1 MAPNKQV
8 SSVIRISQGERD
20 ASARATHLEAAT
32 GKFLVTTNE
41 RKQMSTKT
49 NFKRIALVAVA
60 ALGLGVLSSVPT
72 QAAPIGTSITVVSN
86 GTAKAISLAS
96 TTVNSDSTTAA
107 KLTVTSLMSAR
118 TDSVSVTFVQKS
130 IPLGATP
137 TVKMTYLDTGIAGS
151 VGIVGTDTNKAAISV
166 AGNTLGQNVLTDSV
180 AAGSFLWMASSSTS
194 AYASAKF
201 MVAMDSRTTGATH
214 GVYTYTLV
222 ATPYTAGTAAAA
234 VTADFTITVS
244 DPFAADK
251 TATGAAGTSTA
262 IMDAGTSWVSGT
274 VDDEVSGSFAPGTVI
289 GVIRLTQLT
298 SAGDPAVES
307 ITATTTIGNLGFNSS
322 TAIGKSLSL
331 YQADT
336 DGIDDIYIIGDG
348 TSGTATITLK
358 TTSVT
363 FANKSVNFYSTSVDK
378 YEVTRLVKVLGSAS
392 ANALVVKA
400 IDAQGNV
407 IKETASNSTVY
418 AYSDTLASI
427 STGGAT
433 TTAGTQCTAYSSTAG
448 GHVCALSGAANGTA
462 KITIRNKST
471 LALSTKASTP
481 VELTVNL
488 NPAAKVALSFD
499 KATYAPGELAY
510 LSVSA
515 VDTAGNP
522 VGPNAGTDYL
532 ATGGITSTSA
542 FGNGS
547 AATESFTATTLPF
560 NTATTG
566 RVTDVALYTLK
577 LYMPSTGGTITV
589 SATGGTAL
597 PAANQVKVTA
607 TATVTDNGAAALA
620 AVNALATTVA
630 SLRTLITTLTN
641 LVLKIQKKVKA

>member
-1 MAPNKQV
+1 MTPDKQV
-8 SSVIRISQGERD
+8 SSVIRISQRERD

-60 ALGLGVLSSVPT
+60 SLGLGVLSSVPT
-72 QAAPIGTSITVVSN
+72 QAAPVGTSITVVAN
-86 GTAKAISLAS
+86 GTASAISLAS
-96 TTVNSDSTTAA
+96 TTVHSDSTTAA
-107 KLTVTSLMSAR
+107 KVTVTSLMTAL

-137 TVKMTYLDTGIAGS
+137 TVRMTYLDTGIAGS
-151 VGIVGTDTNKAAISV
+151 VGKVDGAAAAIVANALSSNQLAESV
-166 AGNTLGQNVLTDSV
+166 TAGT
-180 AAGSFLWMASSSTS
+180 ALWMASSSTS

-201 MVAMDSRTTGATH
+201 MIAMDSQTAATH
-214 GVYTYTLV
+214 GVYTYTVV
-222 ATPYTAGTAAAA
+222 ATPFTAGTAAAA
-234 VTADFTITVS
+234 ITADVTITVS
-244 DPFAADK
+244 DPYAGAA

-262 IMDAGTSWVSGT
+262 IMDSGEGLAFGS
-274 VDDEVSGSFAPGTVI
+274 VDDEVTGSFAPGTVI
-289 GVIRLTQLT
+289 GVIRITQLT
-298 SAGDPAVES
+298 SAGDPAIES
-307 ITATTTIGNLGFNSS
+307 ITATTTIGNLGYNSS

-331 YQADT
+331 RQAT
-336 DGIDDIYIIGDG
+336 ADGIDDIYIIGDG

-358 TTSVT
+358 TTSVS
-363 FANKSVNFYSTSVDK
+363 FANKSVNFYSTSVSK

-407 IKETASNSTVY
+407 IKETSNSTVY
-418 AYSDTLASI
+418 AYSDTLASV

-433 TTAGTQCTAYSSTAG
+433 TTAGTACSAYSSTAG
-448 GHVCALSGAANGTA
+448 GHVCALSGSANGTA

-471 LALSTKASTP
+471 LALSTKESTP
-481 VELTVNL
+481 VDLTVNL
-488 NPAAKVALSFD
+488 NPAVKVALSFD
-499 KATYAPGELAY
+499 KATYAPGEIAY

-515 VDTAGNP
+515 VDAAGNP

-547 AATESFTATTLPF
+547 AAAESFTATTLPF
-560 NTATTG
+560 NTATSG

-577 LYMPSTGGTITV
+577 LYMPSTGGAITV

-607 TATVTDNGAAALA
+607 SATVTDSGAAALA
-620 AVNALATTVA
+620 AVTALATTVA
-630 SLRTLITTLTN
+630 SLKTLITTLTN

>member
-1 MAPNKQV
+1 
-8 SSVIRISQGERD
+8 
-20 ASARATHLEAAT
+20 
-32 GKFLVTTNE
+32 
-41 RKQMSTKT
+41 MSTKT

-96 TTVNSDSTTAA
+96 TTVNADSTTAA
-107 KLTVTSLMSAR
+107 KVTVTSLMSAL

-151 VGIVGTDTNKAAISV
+151 VGKVATDANKVGINFGSNALAV
-166 AGNTLGQNVLTDSV
+166 NVLTDSV
-180 AAGSFLWMASSSTS
+180 AAGTALWMASSSTS

-201 MVAMDSRTTGATH
+201 MIQMDSQTTAIH
-214 GVYTYTLV
+214 GVYTYTVV
-222 ATPYTAGTAAAA
+222 ATPYTAGTAAASI
-234 VTADFTITVS
+234 TADVTITVS
-244 DPFAADK
+244 DPFEASAS
-251 TATGAAGTSTA
+251 AVAAAGTTTA
-262 IMDAGTSWVSGT
+262 IMDAGTGESYGSF
-274 VDDEVSGSFAPGTVI
+274 DDEVSGSFAPGTVVGTI
-289 GVIRLTQLT
+289 KITQLT
-298 SAGDPAVES
+298 SAGDPAIES

-322 TAIGKSLSL
+322 TTGLAKSLSL
-331 YQADT
+331 VQAT
-336 DGIDDIYIIGDG
+336 SDGIDTIYIVSDG

-378 YEVTRLVKVLGSAS
+378 YEVTRAVKVLGSAS

-407 IKETASNSTVY
+407 IKETTNSTVY
-418 AYSDTLASI
+418 AYSDDRTVI
-427 STGGAT
+427 TTGAT
-433 TTAGTQCTAYSSTAG
+433 AAAGTACSAYSATAG
-448 GHVCALSGAANGTA
+448 GSVCALSGAANGTA
-462 KITIRNKST
+462 NITIRNKST
-471 LALSTKASTP
+471 SALSTKASTP
-481 VELTVNL
+481 VALTVNL

-515 VDTAGNP
+515 VDAAGNP

-547 AATESFTATTLPF
+547 ALAESFTATTLPF
-560 NTATTG
+560 NTATSG

-577 LYMPSTGGTITV
+577 LYMPSTGGAITV

-607 TATVTDNGAAALA
+607 TATVTDSGAAALA

>member
-1 MAPNKQV
+1 MTPDKQV
-8 SSVIRISQGERD
+8 SSVIRISQRERD

-60 ALGLGVLSSVPT
+60 SLGLGVLSSVPT
-72 QAAPIGTSITVVSN
+72 QAAPVGTSITVVAN
-86 GTAKAISLAS
+86 GTASAISLAS
-96 TTVNSDSTTAA
+96 TTVHSDSTTAA
-107 KLTVTSLMSAR
+107 KVTVTSLMTAL

-137 TVKMTYLDTGIAGS
+137 TVRMTYLDTGIAGS
-151 VGIVGTDTNKAAISV
+151 VGKVDGAAAAIVANALSSNQLAESV
-166 AGNTLGQNVLTDSV
+166 TAGT
-180 AAGSFLWMASSSTS
+180 ALWMASSSTS

-201 MVAMDSRTTGATH
+201 MIAMDSQTAATH
-214 GVYTYTLV
+214 GVYTYTVV
-222 ATPYTAGTAAAA
+222 ATPFTAGTAAAA
-234 VTADFTITVS
+234 ITADVTITVS
-244 DPFAADK
+244 DPYAGAA

-262 IMDAGTSWVSGT
+262 IMDSGEGLAFGS
-274 VDDEVSGSFAPGTVI
+274 VDDEVTGSFAPGTVI
-289 GVIRLTQLT
+289 GVIRITQLT
-298 SAGDPAVES
+298 SAGDPAIES
-307 ITATTTIGNLGFNSS
+307 ITATTTIGNLGYNSS

-331 YQADT
+331 RQAT
-336 DGIDDIYIIGDG
+336 ADGIDDIYIIGDG

-358 TTSVT
+358 TTSVS
-363 FANKSVNFYSTSVDK
+363 FANKSVNFYSTSVSK

-407 IKETASNSTVY
+407 IKETSNSTVY
-418 AYSDTLASI
+418 AYSDTLASV

-433 TTAGTQCTAYSSTAG
+433 TTAGTACSAYSSTAG
-448 GHVCALSGAANGTA
+448 GHVCALSGSANGTA

-471 LALSTKASTP
+471 LALSTKESTP
-481 VELTVNL
+481 VDLTVNL
-488 NPAAKVALSFD
+488 NPAVKVALSFD
-499 KATYAPGELAY
+499 KATSYAPGEIAY

-515 VDTAGNP
+515 VDAAGNP

-547 AATESFTATTLPF
+547 AAAESFTATTLPF
-560 NTATTG
+560 NTATSG

-577 LYMPSTGGTITV
+577 LYMPSTGGAITV

-607 TATVTDNGAAALA
+607 SATVTDSGAAALA
-620 AVNALATTVA
+620 AVTALATTVA
-630 SLRTLITTLTN
+630 SLKTLITTLTN

>member
-1 MAPNKQV
+1 MTPTKQV

-72 QAAPIGTSITVVSN
+72 QAAPIGTSITVNAN
-86 GTAKAISLAS
+86 GTASAISLAS
-96 TTVNSDSTTAA
+96 TTVHADSTTAA
-107 KLTVTSLMSAR
+107 KLTVTSLMSALS
-118 TDSVSVTFVQKS
+118 DSISVTFVQKS
-130 IPLGATP
+130 IPLGASP
-137 TVKMTYLDTGIAGS
+137 TVRMTYLDTGIAGS
-151 VGIVGTDTNKAAISV
+151 SGKVDGAPGAIVTGALNANQLAESV
-166 AGNTLGQNVLTDSV
+166 TAGN
-180 AAGSFLWMASSSTS
+180 FLWMASDSTS
-194 AYASAKF
+194 SYASAKF
-201 MVAMDSRTTGATH
+201 MVQMDSRTTAIH
-214 GVYTYTLV
+214 GVYTYTMV
-222 ATPYTAGTAAAA
+222 VTPFTANTAGIA

-244 DPFAADK
+244 DPFAGAA

-262 IMDAGTSWVSGT
+262 IMDSGSGLSFGS
-274 VDDEVSGSFAPGTVI
+274 VDDEVTGSFAPGTVV
-289 GVIRLTQLT
+289 GVIRITQLT
-298 SAGDPAVES
+298 SAGDPAIES

-331 YQADT
+331 RQATD
-336 DGIDDIYIIGDG
+336 DGIDDIYIIADG

-358 TTSVT
+358 TTSVS

-407 IKETASNSTVY
+407 IKETSNSTVY
-418 AYSDTLASI
+418 AYSDTLASV

-433 TTAGTQCTAYSSTAG
+433 TTAGTACSAYSSTAG
-448 GHVCALSGAANGTA
+448 GHVCALSGSANGTA

-515 VDTAGNP
+515 VDAAGNP

-532 ATGGITSTSA
+532 ATGGITSSAA

-607 TATVTDNGAAALA
+607 SATVTDNGAAALA

-630 SLRTLITTLTN
+630 SLKTLITTLTN

>member
-1 MAPNKQV
+1 
-8 SSVIRISQGERD
+8 
-20 ASARATHLEAAT
+20 
-32 GKFLVTTNE
+32 
-41 RKQMSTKT
+41 MSTKT

-72 QAAPIGTSITVVSN
+72 QAAPIGTSITVNAN

-96 TTVNSDSTTAA
+96 TTVHADSTTAA
-107 KLTVTSLMSAR
+107 KLTVTSLMSALS
-118 TDSVSVTFVQKS
+118 DSISVTFVQKS
-130 IPLGATP
+130 IPLGASP
-137 TVKMTYLDTGIAGS
+137 TVRMTYLDTGIAGS
-151 VGIVGTDTNKAAISV
+151 SGKVDGAATAIV
-166 AGNTLGQNVLTDSV
+166 AGALSANQLAESV
-180 AAGSFLWMASSSTS
+180 TAGSFLWMASDSTS
-194 AYASAKF
+194 SYASAKF
-201 MVAMDSRTTGATH
+201 MVQMDSRTTAIH
-214 GVYTYTLV
+214 GVYTYTMV
-222 ATPYTAGTAAAA
+222 VTPFTANTAGAA

-244 DPFAADK
+244 DPFEASAS
-251 TATGAAGTSTA
+251 AVAAAGTTTA
-262 IMDAGTSWVSGT
+262 IMDAGTGESYGSF
-274 VDDEVSGSFAPGTVI
+274 DDEVSGSFAPGTVVGTI
-289 GVIRLTQLT
+289 KITQLT
-298 SAGDPAVES
+298 SAGDPAIES

-322 TAIGKSLSL
+322 TTGLAKSLSL
-331 YQADT
+331 LQAT
-336 DGIDDIYIIGDG
+336 SDGIDTIYIVSDG

-378 YEVTRLVKVLGSAS
+378 YEVTRAVKVLGSAS

-407 IKETASNSTVY
+407 IKETTNSTVY
-418 AYSDTLASI
+418 AYSDDRTVI
-427 STGGAT
+427 TTGAT
-433 TTAGTQCTAYSSTAG
+433 AAAGTACSAYSATAG
-448 GHVCALSGAANGTA
+448 GSVCALSGAANGTA
-462 KITIRNKST
+462 NITIRNKST
-471 LALSTKASTP
+471 SALSTKASTP
-481 VELTVNL
+481 VALTVNL

-515 VDTAGNP
+515 VDSAGNP

-560 NTATTG
+560 NTATSG

-577 LYMPSTGGTITV
+577 LYMPSTGGAITV

-607 TATVTDNGAAALA
+607 TATVTDSGAAALA

>member
-1 MAPNKQV
+1 MTSNKQV
-8 SSVIRISQGERD
+8 SPAIRISQGERD

-32 GKFLVTTNE
+32 RKFLVTTNE

-72 QAAPIGTSITVVSN
+72 QAAPIGTSITVNAN

-107 KLTVTSLMSAR
+107 KLTVTSLMSAL

-130 IPLGATP
+130 IPLGASP

-151 VGIVGTDTNKAAISV
+151 VGIVGTNTNRAAISV
-166 AGNTLGQNVLTDSV
+166 GSNALSQNVLTDSV
-180 AAGSFLWMASSSTS
+180 AAGSFLWMASSSTAS
-194 AYASAKF
+194 YASAKF
-201 MVAMDSRTTGATH
+201 MVAMDSRTTAVMGT
-214 GVYTYTLV
+214 YTYTLV
-222 ATPYTAGTAAAA
+222 VTPYTAGTAAAA

-244 DPFAADK
+244 DPFEAAAS
-251 TATGAAGTSTA
+251 ATGAAGTSTA
-262 IMDAGTSWVSGT
+262 IMDSGDGLSFPA
-274 VDDEVSGSFAPGTVI
+274 VDDEVTGSFAPGTVV
-289 GVIRLTQLT
+289 GVIRITQLT
-298 SAGDPAVES
+298 SAGDPAIES

-331 YQADT
+331 RQAT
-336 DGIDDIYIIGDG
+336 SDGIDDIYIIADG

-358 TTSVT
+358 TTSVS
-363 FANKSVNFYSTSVDK
+363 FANKTVNFYSTSVDK

-407 IKETASNSTVY
+407 IKETTNSTVY
-418 AYSDTLASI
+418 AYSDTLASV

-433 TTAGTQCTAYSSTAG
+433 TTDGTACTAYSSTAG
-448 GHVCALSGAANGTA
+448 GHVCSLSGSANGTA

-515 VDTAGNP
+515 VDAAGNP
-522 VGPNAGTDYL
+522 VGPNAGTNYL

-560 NTATTG
+560 NTATSG

-577 LYMPSTGGTITV
+577 LYMPSTGGTITA

-597 PAANQVKVTA
+597 PAVNQVKVTA

-630 SLRTLITTLTN
+630 SLKTLITTLTN

>member
-8 SSVIRISQGERD
+8 SPAIRISQGERD

-32 GKFLVTTNE
+32 RKFLVTTNE

-72 QAAPIGTSITVVSN
+72 QAAPIGTSITVNAN

-96 TTVNSDSTTAA
+96 TTVNADSTTAA
-107 KLTVTSLMSAR
+107 KLTVTSLMSALS
-118 TDSVSVTFVQKS
+118 DSISVTFVQKS
-130 IPLGATP
+130 IPLGASP
-137 TVKMTYLDTGIAGS
+137 TVRMTYLDTGIAGS
-151 VGIVGTDTNKAAISV
+151 SGKVDGA
-166 AGNTLGQNVLTDSV
+166 AGNIVVGALNQNELAESV
-180 AAGSFLWMASSSTS
+180 TAGSFLWMASNSTS
-194 AYASAKF
+194 SYASAKF
-201 MVAMDSRTTGATH
+201 MVQMDSRTTAIH
-214 GVYTYTLV
+214 GVYTYTMV
-222 ATPYTAGTAAAA
+222 VTPFTANTAGLS

-244 DPFAADK
+244 DPYAGAA

-262 IMDAGTSWVSGT
+262 IMDSGSGLSFGS
-274 VDDEVSGSFAPGTVI
+274 VDDEVTGSFAPGTVV
-289 GVIRLTQLT
+289 GVIRITQLT
-298 SAGDPAVES
+298 SAGDPAIES

-331 YQADT
+331 RQATD
-336 DGIDDIYIIGDG
+336 DGIDDIYIIADG

-407 IKETASNSTVY
+407 IKETTNSTVY
-418 AYSDTLASI
+418 AYSDTLASV

-433 TTAGTQCTAYSSTAG
+433 TTDGTACTAYNSTAG
-448 GHVCALSGAANGTA
+448 GHVCVLSGSANGTA

-515 VDTAGNP
+515 VDAAGNP

-607 TATVTDNGAAALA
+607 SATVTDNGAAALA

-630 SLRTLITTLTN
+630 SLKTLITTLTN